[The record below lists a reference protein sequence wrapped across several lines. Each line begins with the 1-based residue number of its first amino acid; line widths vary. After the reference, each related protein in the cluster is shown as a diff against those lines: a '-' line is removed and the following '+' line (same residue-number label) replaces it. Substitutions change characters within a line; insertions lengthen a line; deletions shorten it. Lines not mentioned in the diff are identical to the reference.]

1 MPFLTQ
7 RLIEVCKNSFRRISW
22 IRIIHL
28 WMKSS
33 FRSEKIYRKLNIIQN
48 DNVLFYEFFVLLKF
62 CQSKYCVFATAKS
75 GHKHCGLQWESG
87 FIRSEKMSIYWL
99 GKRHRCFEW
108 WRAGKLVLSV
118 LAQLSFCCPPIQPQE
133 VSVMQAVRRQMWKLV
148 SCYCQQC
155 SA

>member
-1 MPFLTQ
+1 MFWFCFQWSILLFKRIFTGAKFRQ
-7 RLIEVCKNSFRRISW
+7 SEECACKIRTLLLCCLYLWRLRTTARI
-22 IRIIHL
+22 R
-28 WMKSS
+28 
-33 FRSEKIYRKLNIIQN
+33 
-48 DNVLFYEFFVLLKF
+48 
-62 CQSKYCVFATAKS
+62 
-75 GHKHCGLQWESG
+75 G

-148 SCYCQQC
+148 SCYCQQR
-155 SA
+155 SAQTSSY